1 MSIVGDLVGGLF
13 GTDDAADAQVEA
25 AEKSAELQKQM
36 YDQTRADLMPY
47 MNFGKTMLPNVM
59 EAMQPVN
66 RTQALGEY
74 FNSPE
79 YALLSNQAA
88 NQNLAASEAMGGMG
102 ATSTSN
108 ALASIAPQLG
118 TSYLNMLDQQRANNF
133 NMAMG
138 GANLGQS
145 SAAQVGASGQNYAQG
160 ASQAFNAAGQA
171 QAQGAL
177 APMQTLMGLGSLGIS
192 AFGAG
197 MF

>member
-108 ALASIAPQLG
+108 ALASIAPQL
-118 TSYLNMLDQQRANNF
+118 
-133 NMAMG
+133 
-138 GANLGQS
+138 
-145 SAAQVGASGQNYAQG
+145 AQG